1 MIRIIGLKQEI
12 FDYFRYDTHI
22 CRKIDENQNIIEFT
36 SVVNITVYNDHI
48 EMVLPEI
55 YVNIM
60 RCDFYRIEIE

>member
-22 CRKIDENQNIIEFT
+22 CRKVDENRNIIEF
-36 SVVNITVYNDHI
+36 SEVVNITVCNDHV
-48 EMVLPEI
+48 EVVLPGN
-55 YVNIM
+55 YLNIM